1 MDLTGV
7 TASITAAIA
16 DVTSLG
22 LSCLSVY
29 VAVKA
34 FSWVRS
40 AMK

>member
-7 TASITAAIA
+7 TTSITNAIA
-16 DVTSLG
+16 DVVSLG
-22 LSCLSVY
+22 LACLSVY

-34 FSWVRS
+34 FSWVRG

>member
-1 MDLTGV
+1 MELTGV
-7 TASITAAIA
+7 TTAITSATT
-16 DVTSLG
+16 DVTALG
-22 LSCLSVY
+22 LACLSVY